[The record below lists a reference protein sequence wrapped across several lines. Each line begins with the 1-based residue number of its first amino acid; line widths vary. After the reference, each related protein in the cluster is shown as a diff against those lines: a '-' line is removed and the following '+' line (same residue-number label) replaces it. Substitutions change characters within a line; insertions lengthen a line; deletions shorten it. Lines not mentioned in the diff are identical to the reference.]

1 MNLNIK
7 QSFIFLGIGSLVG
20 LSIYLFFL
28 PYAYLVKFKSEH
40 SPLSIYSFVHQ
51 NVIETEELQDKLH
64 MTQVIE
70 TENEQDI
77 NLFWEIKYDGEISE
91 IKIKIIFT
99 ENQWI
104 EKLKI
109 LVLNADLFDSTLT
122 RIKGIYKELNEDIE
136 SFDWATPKNGQLNGS
151 DCLCV
156 DLKSTFKEKPRM
168 MNEHVDHLAYYAQN
182 VNNRSPRLYI
192 SSINFLEQSFSYSF
206 CFPVSHPLKQK
217 ELPEDY
223 FYKKQPSIGANSV
236 DFYGNFASTY
246 RYWAHLYDSLKL
258 DDKEIKYPIVEEF
271 LDSPFSG
278 KDDKE
283 WHSKLYF

>member
-1 MNLNIK
+1 MTMNLNIK
-7 QSFIFLGIGSLVG
+7 QSFIFLGLGALVG

-40 SPLSIYSFVHQ
+40 SPLSIYSFVQQ
-51 NVIETEELQDKLH
+51 NVIETEEWQDKLH

-77 NLFWEIKYDGEISE
+77 NLFWEIEYDGEISE

-122 RIKGIYKELNEDIE
+122 RIKDIYKELNEDIE

-182 VNNRSPRLYI
+182 VQQSISTLIYQLNQLLRTILFIFFLFPSK
-192 SSINFLEQSFSYSF
+192 SSIKTKGIARRL
-206 CFPVSHPLKQK
+206 LLQK
-217 ELPEDY
+217 NNQVLVQLQLIFMVTLLQLID
-223 FYKKQPSIGANSV
+223 IGLI
-236 DFYGNFASTY
+236 FMI
-246 RYWAHLYDSLKL
+246 H
-258 DDKEIKYPIVEEF
+258 
-271 LDSPFSG
+271 
-278 KDDKE
+278 
-283 WHSKLYF
+283 